1 MIIDLDA
8 HQGNGHENDF
18 LNDGD
23 TYIVDFYNP
32 YIYPNDTKAKRAIS
46 YEEHFNWEHNDE
58 YYLEKLE
65 NALKHCIKDFHPDF
79 IIFNAGTDC
88 MAGDPLGNLNI
99 TKNGIIQRDEIVFK
113 HALNNKIPILMV
125 LSGGYQLQN
134 APTIAESL
142 TNLIE
147 KFNLFE

>member
-1 MIIDLDA
+1 M
-8 HQGNGHENDF
+8 
-18 LNDGD
+18 
-23 TYIVDFYNP
+23 
-32 YIYPNDTKAKRAIS
+32 
-46 YEEHFNWEHNDE
+46 
-58 YYLEKLE
+58 
-65 NALKHCIKDFHPDF
+65 KHCIKDFDPDF